1 MRNGHFQPAGTS
13 IEHGDANVLFPVDE
27 IDATVFQRRDAE
39 LALAD
44 VDGDNVIIIAPT
56 SLASSY
62 FLTQHPLTAIPVD
75 EVAPRVRSTLA
86 DALDIPIE
94 AFDLIQIGKWVTD
107 SLDHSLAEYT
117 DA

>member
-1 MRNGHFQPAGTS
+1 MRNEHFGLPGTS
-13 IEHGDANVLFPVDE
+13 IEHGDASVLFPVDE

-44 VDGDNVIIIAPT
+44 ADGDNVIIIAPT
-56 SLASSY
+56 SLAISY

-75 EVAPRVRSTLA
+75 ELAPEVRSNLA
-86 DALDIPIE
+86 DALNLPTE
-94 AFDLIQIGKWVTD
+94 TFDFIQIGRWVTD
-107 SLDHSLAEYT
+107 SLDHSLSEYT

>member
-75 EVAPRVRSTLA
+75 EIALEVRSNLA
-86 DALDIPIE
+86 DALDPPTE
-94 AFDLIQIGKWVTD
+94 TFDFIQIGRWVTD
-107 SLDHSLAEYT
+107 SLDHSLSEYT

>member
-1 MRNGHFQPAGTS
+1 MLNGHFRSAGAS
-13 IEHGDANVLFPVDE
+13 IEHGDASVLFPVE
-27 IDATVFQRRDAE
+27 EVDATVFQRRDAE

-44 VDGDNVIIIAPT
+44 ADGENVIIIAPT

-75 EVAPRVRSTLA
+75 ELAPEVRSTLA
-86 DALDIPIE
+86 DALDTPIE
-94 AFDLIQIGKWVTD
+94 AFDLIQIGKLVTD

>member
-1 MRNGHFQPAGTS
+1 MLKGHFQSAGAS
-13 IEHGDANVLFPVDE
+13 IDHGDASVLFPVE
-27 IDATVFQRRDAE
+27 ELRAAVLQRRDAE

-44 VDGDNVIIIAPT
+44 ADAENVIIIAPT

-75 EVAPRVRSTLA
+75 ELSPGVRSTLA
-86 DALDIPIE
+86 DALDTPVE